1 MNSLL
6 LMSSPEVCKKVAA
19 YASYNEWL
27 DEHPFCDNEQE
38 SAVGF
43 TLLFR
48 NFFERTGINET
59 DT

>member
-1 MNSLL
+1 M
-6 LMSSPEVCKKVAA
+6 CKKVAA

-48 NFFERTGINET
+48 DFFERTGINET